1 MKNNAS
7 LQGVHSQ
14 GENTEKASEQI
25 ITMKCRKGFDQVLC
39 RAETKGKKTKEKKAT
54 TELHFKNP
62 GVMGKGK
69 YKEEGC

>member
-25 ITMKCRKGFDQVLC
+25 IAMKCHKCFDKVLY
-39 RAETKGKKTKEKKAT
+39 RAETEGKMKEVAGIRKSWT
-54 TELHFKNP
+54 FP
-62 GVMGKGK
+62 M
-69 YKEEGC
+69 Y